1 MTISVTLICAT
12 NENQFVKLIR
22 TFGGFGKVTT
32 VKCGFVHLKSER
44 TKGSM
49 IPGLIV
55 FLNRTISMKTG
66 IVIKEPLT
74 KKKFREKKV

>member
-12 NENQFVKLIR
+12 NENQFAKLTR
-22 TFGGFGKVTT
+22 TFSGKIQLTIV
-32 VKCGFVHLKSER
+32 
-44 TKGSM
+44 
-49 IPGLIV
+49 IPGLIA

-74 KKKFREKKV
+74 KKKFREKKRISVKSFLLEEH